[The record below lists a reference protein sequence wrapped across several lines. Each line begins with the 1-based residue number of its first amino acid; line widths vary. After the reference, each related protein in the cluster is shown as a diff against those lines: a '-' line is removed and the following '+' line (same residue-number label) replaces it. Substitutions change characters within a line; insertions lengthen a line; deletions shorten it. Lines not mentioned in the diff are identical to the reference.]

1 MLGTKELRAPL
12 HRGAQRLQD
21 PWSSWEPSTS
31 AFFHPRDPQDQ
42 SRYSVWVPE
51 GETRAVP
58 GPSSN
63 SRGSPRAAEKR
74 SPIPDSAALVRPSP
88 RGLTGPRC
96 VLTVVAMVLRRLC
109 ASPTARRPTGR
120 ALLPPLQPAS
130 PTVVPR
136 GNLRLS
142 QLTVAPPR
150 PTPAFPKRRRFAMAG
165 PAPSGSFAHA

>member
-12 HRGAQRLQD
+12 HRGAQRLQG
-21 PWSSWEPSTS
+21 PWASWEPPTS

-42 SRYSVWVPE
+42 SRYSVWVLE
-51 GETRAVP
+51 GKTRAAP
-58 GPSSN
+58 EPSSN
-63 SRGSPRAAEKR
+63 SRGSPRGAEKR

-96 VLTVVAMVLRRLC
+96 VLTVVAMVLRRPC

-120 ALLPPLQPAS
+120 ALPPPPQPAS

-136 GNLRLS
+136 GNLRLKS
-142 QLTVAPPR
+142 ADSRPAPPHPGLSKAQALR
-150 PTPAFPKRRRFAMAG
+150 NG
-165 PAPSGSFAHA
+165 

>member
-1 MLGTKELRAPL
+1 MSILGTINLCLLPPARP
-12 HRGAQRLQD
+12 
-21 PWSSWEPSTS
+21 SEPESLI
-31 AFFHPRDPQDQ
+31 R
-42 SRYSVWVPE
+42 RVPE
-51 GETRAVP
+51 GETRAAP

-63 SRGSPRAAEKR
+63 SRGSPRGAEKR

-96 VLTVVAMVLRRLC
+96 VLTVVAMVLRRPC
-109 ASPTARRPTGR
+109 ASPTARRPAGK
-120 ALLPPLQPAS
+120 ALPPPPEPAS

-150 PTPAFPKRRRFAMAG
+150 PTPAFPKRRRFPIAD
-165 PAPSGSFAHA
+165 PACSGSFAHACSGIGGGWLSLPCTPAQ